1 MYGKLICSHLTKLC
15 GNVKKLVTE
24 MKDHDNTFQ
33 NNNTDLKVIDV
44 FVWSAIQ
51 KWKLKTFRTQLKV
64 F

>member
-1 MYGKLICSHLTKLC
+1 
-15 GNVKKLVTE
+15 

-33 NNNTDLKVIDV
+33 NNDTDLKVIDV

-51 KWKLKTFRTQLKV
+51 KCKLKTFRTQLKV